1 MILEGENGIQ
11 QRKPQFRHLLA
22 LKYHQIAGGEKFYNQ
37 YRNLVIAN
45 LKKKGDIIM
54 WQNNK
59 ILTEDEQL
67 SPTFEEMILVSVLG
81 LIDAR
86 LPEHVLD
93 HYDNSMGGTQSMMDY
108 KTDILVKLPAFL
120 MEIESNT
127 APTSEV
133 ADQHERYTPLGNK
146 YIYLLISNA
155 KNCFFSTKETG
166 FFLRHDASLLPK
178 EEKPVLSPLAESSI
192 SGKHKIVKLED
203 TSQQG

>member
-11 QRKPQFRHLLA
+11 QKKSQFRHLLA
-22 LKYHQIAGGEKFYNQ
+22 LKYHQIASGEKFYNQ

-81 LIDAR
+81 LIDIR

-93 HYDNSMGGTQSMMDY
+93 HYDNSMEGTQSMMDY
-108 KTDILVKLPAFL
+108 KTDILVKLPVFL
-120 MEIESNT
+120 MEIESNI
-127 APTSEV
+127 APTSEA
-133 ADQHERYTPLGNK
+133 ADQLERYTVLGNK
-146 YIYLLISNA
+146 HVSANFQSQR
-155 KNCFFSTKETG
+155 N
-166 FFLRHDASLLPK
+166 
-178 EEKPVLSPLAESSI
+178 VLSNSEFCTFNVYKKQLLYCSLHTGYLAE
-192 SGKHKIVKLED
+192 K
-203 TSQQG
+203 

>member
-1 MILEGENGIQ
+1 MILERENGIQ
-11 QRKPQFRHLLA
+11 QKKSHFRHLLA
-22 LKYHQIAGGEKFYNQ
+22 LKYHQIASGEKFYNQ

-67 SPTFEEMILVSVLG
+67 SPTFEEMILVSVLS
-81 LIDAR
+81 LIDIR

-108 KTDILVKLPAFL
+108 KTDILVKLPIFL
-120 MEIESNT
+120 MEIDSNI

-146 YIYLLISNA
+146 YISANL
-155 KNCFFSTKETG
+155 
-166 FFLRHDASLLPK
+166 
-178 EEKPVLSPLAESSI
+178 
-192 SGKHKIVKLED
+192 
-203 TSQQG
+203 

>member
-67 SPTFEEMILVSVLG
+67 SPTFEEMILVNVLG
-81 LIDAR
+81 LIDTR
-86 LPEHVLD
+86 LPEHIMD
-93 HYDNSMGGTQSMMDY
+93 HYDDTLGSTKSMMDY
-108 KTDILVKLPAFL
+108 KSDILARVPIFL
-120 MEIESNT
+120 KEIEDST
-127 APTSEV
+127 AASA
-133 ADQHERYTPLGNK
+133 ADTDGTDR
-146 YIYLLISNA
+146 
-155 KNCFFSTKETG
+155 
-166 FFLRHDASLLPK
+166 
-178 EEKPVLSPLAESSI
+178 
-192 SGKHKIVKLED
+192 
-203 TSQQG
+203 

>member
-45 LKKKGDIIM
+45 LKKKGDTIM

-59 ILTEDEQL
+59 VLTEDEQL

-93 HYDNSMGGTQSMMDY
+93 HYEHSMGGAQSMMDY
-108 KTDILVKLPAFL
+108 KTDILAKLPIFL
-120 MEIESNT
+120 TEIESNT
-127 APTSEV
+127 AAPPIN
-133 ADQHERYTPLGNK
+133 ADHTER
-146 YIYLLISNA
+146 
-155 KNCFFSTKETG
+155 
-166 FFLRHDASLLPK
+166 
-178 EEKPVLSPLAESSI
+178 
-192 SGKHKIVKLED
+192 
-203 TSQQG
+203 

>member
-1 MILEGENGIQ
+1 MILEGENDIQ

-59 ILTEDEQL
+59 VLTEDEQL

-81 LIDAR
+81 LIDTR

-93 HYDNSMGGTQSMMDY
+93 HYDHSMGGTQSMMDY
-108 KTDILVKLPAFL
+108 KTDILVKLPIFL
-120 MEIESNT
+120 MEIESNI

-133 ADQHERYTPLGNK
+133 ADQLERYTVHGKK
-146 YIYLLISNA
+146 YMYISVN
-155 KNCFFSTKETG
+155 F
-166 FFLRHDASLLPK
+166 
-178 EEKPVLSPLAESSI
+178 
-192 SGKHKIVKLED
+192 
-203 TSQQG
+203 